1 MHVLL
6 DCDNYNNLLQHTFK
20 KIKTTDNIEFDISN
34 KLQKFKI
41 LLLNQSSKSLNIF
54 GKYIKPGH

>member
-6 DCDNYNNLLQHTFK
+6 DCGNYNNLLQHTFK

-34 KLQKFKI
+34 KLAIRFFLGQE
-41 LLLNQSSKSLNIF
+41 
-54 GKYIKPGH
+54 